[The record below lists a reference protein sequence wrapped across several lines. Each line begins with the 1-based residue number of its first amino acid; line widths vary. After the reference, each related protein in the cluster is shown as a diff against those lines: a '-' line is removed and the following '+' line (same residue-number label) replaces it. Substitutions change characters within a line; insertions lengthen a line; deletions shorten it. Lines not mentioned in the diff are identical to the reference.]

1 MNKKD
6 RLRPAYLHVECNRTY
21 EESGV
26 MGIVAA
32 TNKEGDFK
40 GQIQVEGLVITGY
53 FSNDEL
59 EKYGVIAEPYDKFS
73 ADDIDVYDCTL
84 ITSVKD
90 PKPRGY
96 YQVFLRH
103 EGSICLEITQEDLE
117 LYYYDSE
124 LDRREIGYMDPRESH
139 GYNEYTTYVDFH
151 TALQDGE
158 LDDILAEYIS
168 DNLEKFI

>member
-21 EESGV
+21 EESGI

-40 GQIQVEGLVITGY
+40 GQIQVEGLVITGF

-59 EKYGVIAEPYDKFS
+59 EKYGVIAIPYDKFS
-73 ADDIDVYDCTL
+73 AVDIDVYEE
-84 ITSVKD
+84 KQ
-90 PKPRGY
+90 GY
-96 YQVFLRH
+96 EVYLRH
-103 EGSICLEITQEDLE
+103 EGSIPLFITEQELED
-117 LYYYDSE
+117 YYYDYN

-151 TALQDGE
+151 EALQNGE

-168 DNLEKFI
+168 DNLETFI

>member
-1 MNKKD
+1 MNKRNK
-6 RLRPAYLHVECNRTY
+6 LRPAYLKVECERTF

-26 MGIVAA
+26 MAIVAA
-32 TNKEGDFK
+32 TEEEDNFK
-40 GQIQVEGLVITGY
+40 CQVQVEGLVITGF

-59 EKYGVIAEPYDKFS
+59 EKYGVIAEAYDKFS

-84 ITSVKD
+84 LTSLKD
-90 PKPRGY
+90 PKPRGVY
-96 YQVFLRH
+96 EVYLRH
-103 EGSICLEITQEDLE
+103 EGSICLEISQDDLE

-124 LDRREIGYMDPRESH
+124 LDRREVGYMDPRESH

-151 TALQDGE
+151 TALEDGE

-168 DNLEKFI
+168 DNLETFI

>member
-1 MNKKD
+1 MNKRN
-6 RLRPAYLHVECNRTY
+6 RLRPAYLKVECNRTY
-21 EESGV
+21 EESGI

-40 GQIQVEGLVITGY
+40 GQIQVEGLVITGF

-59 EKYGVIAEPYDKFS
+59 EKYGVIAIPYDKFS
-73 ADDIDVYDCTL
+73 AVDIDVYEE
-84 ITSVKD
+84 KQ
-90 PKPRGY
+90 GY
-96 YQVFLRH
+96 EVYLRH
-103 EGSICLEITQEDLE
+103 EGSIPLFITEQELED
-117 LYYYDSE
+117 YYYDYN

-151 TALQDGE
+151 EALQNGE
-158 LDDILAEYIS
+158 LDDILADYVS

>member
-1 MNKKD
+1 MNKKNK
-6 RLRPAYLHVECNRTY
+6 LRPAYLKVECERTFK
-21 EESGV
+21 ESGV
-26 MGIVAA
+26 IAIVAA
-32 TNKEGDFK
+32 TEEANNFK
-40 GQIQVEGLVITGY
+40 CQVQVQGFVITGF

-73 ADDIDVYDCTL
+73 ADDIDVYEE
-84 ITSVKD
+84 K
-90 PKPRGY
+90 KGY
-96 YQVFLRH
+96 EVYLRH
-103 EGSICLEITQEDLE
+103 EGSIPLFIKEEDLE

-151 TALQDGE
+151 TALEDGE

>member
-1 MNKKD
+1 MNKKNK
-6 RLRPAYLHVECNRTY
+6 LKPAYLKVECESTFK
-21 EESGV
+21 ESGV
-26 MGIVAA
+26 MAIVAA
-32 TNKEGDFK
+32 TEKEGDFK
-40 GQIQVEGLVITGY
+40 CQVQVEGFVITGF

-73 ADDIDVYDCTL
+73 ADDIDVYEE
-84 ITSVKD
+84 K
-90 PKPRGY
+90 KGY
-96 YQVFLRH
+96 EVYLRH
-103 EGSICLEITQEDLE
+103 EGSIPLFIKEEDLE

-151 TALQDGE
+151 TALEDGE

-168 DNLEKFI
+168 DNLETFI